1 MERCLQQLFQSQQ
14 FQSVYEVQQG
24 QRDCCHRKSTRP
36 GTRTLYT
43 FNPFSDG
50 KLIPNEQLGYI
61 LAMYQEGYIS
71 GNPDGSFNPN
81 AALSRAQMA
90 SIIEK
95 LLENG
100 FDPDDEDAPTWNED
114 SKVEAVKV
122 RSTSVDLR
130 WTGAQDDVQVVGYK
144 VIYEVDGED
153 VEKSVLGKNVTIK
166 GLEPDE
172 AYTLTVEA

>member
-1 MERCLQQLFQSQQ
+1 
-14 FQSVYEVQQG
+14 
-24 QRDCCHRKSTRP
+24 
-36 GTRTLYT
+36 
-43 FNPFSDG
+43 
-50 KLIPNEQLGYI
+50 
-61 LAMYQEGYIS
+61 MYQEGYIS